1 MNNFFTL
8 NYWLNIRPGN
18 LEASAQKIF
27 LVFLLIL
34 VIISILAFIFKD
46 RKGLYTKIWKSLQS
60 FGLTNLAIGL
70 LLLFFTYEMLPI
82 LSTRLLFLMWGVG
95 MLVWIYFIVKKVIE
109 IPKIKEEKA
118 KEKEFSKYVP

>member
-34 VIISILAFIFKD
+34 VITSILAFIFKD
-46 RKGLYTKIWKSLQS
+46 KKGLYTKVWKSLQS

-95 MLVWIYFIVKKVIE
+95 MLVWIYFIAKKVIE

-118 KEKEFSKYVP
+118 KEKEFSKYIP